1 MKNFLKKYFGY
12 FGLVIYAVISV
23 ILRIPVFVILLLST
37 AFLLLIWDPI
47 TGKDSNSNWVNRL
60 YDWYCG
66 K

>member
-12 FGLVIYAVISV
+12 FGLVIYAVLSV
-23 ILRIPVFVILLLST
+23 ILRIPTFVILLLII
-37 AFLLLIWDPI
+37 AFVLLIWDPI
-47 TGKDSNSNWVNRL
+47 TGNDNCPKWINRL